1 MKKDDTAITSLPSA
15 GSYHANHMIQYV
27 VVATKLA
34 RYDDAA
40 CILLGA
46 AAKDALHTAVPGSL
60 LAACRH

>member
-1 MKKDDTAITSLPSA
+1 MKKDDTTITSLPSA
-15 GSYHANHMIQYV
+15 GSFHANHMIQYV

-46 AAKDALHTAVPGSL
+46 AADAPHTAAPGSL